1 MQLKD
6 ILFYDSASK
15 ELTSFDQLKDVKV
28 LENDIIIYKQKFKSD
43 DFMKRILREK
53 HMEFKSLMIAR
64 QISDSPAV
72 MIPIMQNFDEYDL
85 VNMKLELDLTKM
97 EKDRLS
103 FSMKETIE
111 SMEQFLVG
119 NFTVE
124 RNVTRRI
131 KKHVCK
137 GFVAMNPVVADTRL
151 RRSSDLAESSAGG
164 FIGLLGTYLL
174 GQLDG
179 RWEDI
184 ISGEIEKKPASTM
197 EKPLMQENE
206 RLRRKNKSLEDDLS
220 SMQSQRAD
228 ACAKLELANKEIA
241 RLKSS
246 VSELQ
251 EELWK
256 MMKAMPDTV
265 QDSEDDDAPAY
276 EYYHVEDDDDSQDN
290 NSAEDSSED
299 VVEDDD
305 KKLRGLTIYV
315 IGGSES
321 WNKKAQEKFPYM
333 KFLGN
338 SKSFDGSGLKFAD
351 VLVANINS
359 VAHCTIHRAK
369 LLVPDSCSIVMTDAR
384 NLGRFYRK
392 VVREVG

>member
-15 ELTSFDQLKDVKV
+15 ELTAFDQLKDIKA
-28 LENDIIIYKQKFKSD
+28 LENDIIIYKQKFKSS
-43 DFMKRILREK
+43 DFMKRILRER

-131 KKHVCK
+131 KKHSCK
-137 GFVAMNPVVADTRL
+137 GFVAMNPVITDTRL

-179 RWEDI
+179 KWEDI
-184 ISGEIEKKPASTM
+184 LSGEIDKKPASTM

-206 RLRRKNKSLEDDLS
+206 RLRRKNKSLEDDLA

-228 ACAKLELANKEIA
+228 ACAKLELADKEIA

-256 MMKAMPDTV
+256 MMKAMPDTA
-265 QDSEDDDAPAY
+265 QDSEEDDAPAY
-276 EYYHVEDDDDSQDN
+276 EYYHVEDGDDLQDDD
-290 NSAEDSSED
+290 AAG
-299 VVEDDD
+299 DDD
-305 KKLRGLTIYV
+305 VIEENGEKLRNLAIYV

-321 WNKKAQEKFPYM
+321 WNKKAREKFPYM